1 MSRRQEAQLQSI
13 LEVDRLVHEP
23 ARLAILTVLAS
34 ADEVDFLFLQKV
46 LGLSKGNLSSHTQKL
61 EGAGYL
67 ETLKTFRGR
76 LPATSFRITP
86 EGKQALETYQAQLRK
101 ALGP

>member
-1 MSRRQEAQLQSI
+1 MSRRQEQQVQSI
-13 LEVDRLVHEP
+13 LEVDRVIHEP

-34 ADEVDFLFLQKV
+34 AEAVEFRFLERV
-46 LGLSKGNLSSHTQKL
+46 LGLSKGNLSSHAQKL

-67 ETLKTFRGR
+67 ETLKSFRDR
-76 LPATSFRITP
+76 IPMTTFRITG
-86 EGKQALETYQAQLRK
+86 EGRAALESYQAQLRK